1 MMNTKINQNKISK
14 ILIVLACILSNLSQL
29 PYFVNNGK
37 TQIIS
42 IPIWFLSFIILLSI
56 NRFKISRHLFKL
68 LLLTIIFIILILTF
82 SIIYN
87 KNYFSS
93 SMIYSLAISLFII
106 IIGSLISPFFNR
118 DTFQEILISYVL
130 SSLIVSIVVFIKY
143 FGFGFSLN
151 TRIYAYSS
159 KNSLSQILFTSV
171 IIFYCYF
178 KPKNNFQN
186 IIKILIIIFQIFML
200 VILRSR
206 ATILGLVIV
215 SFFIIFSKSMNKKK
229 KIIVIIGGI
238 LLLILLFISDN
249 FNDIVLNNII
259 FAGRDINDLD
269 NLSSGR
275 ISIIREFP
283 ILIKNNWLTGI
294 GPFYFECFPLSAIL
308 QFGLFAGGILIY
320 ISLLPL
326 ITSIK
331 RKSNDL
337 WEILYFLSI
346 GYFINSLFEGLAPFG
361 PGIKCYFL
369 WLLFGILFSMKD

>member
-56 NRFKISRHLFKL
+56 NRFKISRYLFKL
-68 LLLTIIFIILILTF
+68 LLLTIIFIILILTL

-118 DTFQEILISYVL
+118 DTFQKILISYVL

>member
-68 LLLTIIFIILILTF
+68 LLLTIIFIILILTL
-82 SIIYN
+82 SIVYN

-118 DTFQEILISYVL
+118 DTFQEIVISYVL

-369 WLLFGILFSMKD
+369 WLLFGILFS

>member
-118 DTFQEILISYVL
+118 DTFQKILISYVL

-229 KIIVIIGGI
+229 KIIVIIGVI

-369 WLLFGILFSMKD
+369 WLLFGILFS

>member
-29 PYFVNNGK
+29 PYFVNNDK

-42 IPIWFLSFIILLSI
+42 IPIWFLLFIILLSI
-56 NRFKISRHLFKL
+56 NRFKISRQLFKL

-118 DTFQEILISYVL
+118 DTFQEIVISYVL

>member
-1 MMNTKINQNKISK
+1 
-14 ILIVLACILSNLSQL
+14 
-29 PYFVNNGK
+29 
-37 TQIIS
+37 
-42 IPIWFLSFIILLSI
+42 
-56 NRFKISRHLFKL
+56 
-68 LLLTIIFIILILTF
+68 
-82 SIIYN
+82 
-87 KNYFSS
+87 
-93 SMIYSLAISLFII
+93 
-106 IIGSLISPFFNR
+106 
-118 DTFQEILISYVL
+118 
-130 SSLIVSIVVFIKY
+130 
-143 FGFGFSLN
+143 
-151 TRIYAYSS
+151 
-159 KNSLSQILFTSV
+159 
-171 IIFYCYF
+171 
-178 KPKNNFQN
+178 
-186 IIKILIIIFQIFML
+186 
-200 VILRSR
+200 
-206 ATILGLVIV
+206 
-215 SFFIIFSKSMNKKK
+215 MNKKK
-229 KIIVIIGGI
+229 KIIVIIGVI

-369 WLLFGILFSMKD
+369 WLLFGILFS

>member
-68 LLLTIIFIILILTF
+68 LLLTIIFIILILTL

-118 DTFQEILISYVL
+118 DTFQEIVISYVL

-369 WLLFGILFSMKD
+369 WLLFGILFS

>member
-118 DTFQEILISYVL
+118 DTFQKILISYVL

-215 SFFIIFSKSMNKKK
+215 SF
-229 KIIVIIGGI
+229 
-238 LLLILLFISDN
+238 LLF
-249 FNDIVLNNII
+249 
-259 FAGRDINDLD
+259 
-269 NLSSGR
+269 
-275 ISIIREFP
+275 
-283 ILIKNNWLTGI
+283 
-294 GPFYFECFPLSAIL
+294 
-308 QFGLFAGGILIY
+308 
-320 ISLLPL
+320 
-326 ITSIK
+326 
-331 RKSNDL
+331 
-337 WEILYFLSI
+337 FLK
-346 GYFINSLFEGLAPFG
+346 A
-361 PGIKCYFL
+361 
-369 WLLFGILFSMKD
+369 

>member
-1 MMNTKINQNKISK
+1 MTNTKINQNKISK

-118 DTFQEILISYVL
+118 DTFQEIVISYVL

-369 WLLFGILFSMKD
+369 WLLFGILFS